1 MRIRKRSRQA
11 RRGLDLQS
19 LEDRQL
25 LTGFVAYNGLYATG
39 AASPNLSVYS
49 TLPGQD
55 SAGPLRDV
63 QTGELLPVTLSV
75 NQLGTSFG
83 GNGSQPASGTDAANV
98 FLNYVDFSA
107 GDSRS
112 IELDGT
118 DTYSFTFDN
127 LDRGATYQ
135 FAGTAIRGNTGYT
148 DRWTLV
154 ELVGADSFRAAHS
167 AGVGVWTTGLPA
179 NQVAVWTGANQ
190 DVGQGF
196 LAQWKDIVAGSDN
209 QFTVISRQYTGT
221 IPTQVNPG
229 GQAIGNKGYGL
240 VGIRLIEDAPLGPP
254 VVANTAASA
263 IEAFAAHVGGRVN
276 STGGQIPD
284 VRIYYGTTNGGT
296 NAAAWSNSVSL
307 GKQSRDFE
315 ATLTSLS
322 QNTTYFYRA
331 FAENGL
337 GGVWA
342 SESLSFRTL
351 QASVATVENR
361 PVINV
366 GAFGATVQGQ
376 VTNTGNDPPAVTIY
390 YGNEDSGANPSAWD
404 AKMELGVQTGA
415 FSLPIAGLSPLTNYY
430 ARIQATNAIGS
441 VWAGSSVTWR
451 TSEVP
456 PLRLS
461 EVMTDNA
468 GSLFTRTRVRPGDAF
483 VGDRLTP
490 DWVELQNPTSS
501 AINLTGYFLTD
512 DLSDPQRW
520 QFPDGITLPA
530 GGFLV
535 VFASG
540 LDLRD
545 SRLDE
550 NGYLHTNFQ
559 LNNAGGEPLALLD
572 AQGRMVSQFRPL
584 PVQSQ
589 NISYGVDASGLER
602 YFPVPTPGRD
612 NANDTPASPRISVP
626 DSTFT
631 DSVTVQISAAQP
643 TDVIYYTL
651 DERVPT
657 ASSTRY
663 TGPLTINASTQ
674 VRAIAIGANG
684 KPSTVVSSTLIK
696 LNSSVLTRSSNLPI
710 VVIDSLNDVIG
721 TSFTDVF
728 IGVIEPGSDGR
739 ASMTNVFTTATRGG
753 MHVRGS
759 SSAGF
764 AKKQYRVEFWDEAN
778 QDRRLPLL
786 GMPNESDWIFYGP
799 GEFDRNLISNPLM
812 YDLSNQMGRYA
823 VRTKWVE
830 MYLNTGGGDVT
841 VSDYVGVYAIMEVIE
856 AGDERLDVGD
866 LSTGAGGVPV
876 SGGFVWKNDRG
887 SPYVDPETLTAAQQA
902 YIDGWINNLRNASA
916 AANFKDPVNG
926 YAKYAEVSSFIDHN
940 LLNMFAMNVDALR
953 LSSYYFK
960 RPDGKLE
967 AGPIWDFDRALDST
981 DGRDNNARTWYG
993 TGDSTRYFNDDARV
1007 REWWPNMFKD
1017 PDFVQLYIDRWAE
1030 LRGSVLSLSNINATI
1045 DRHAAELQEAAPR
1058 DYARWSGSRYG
1069 TFAGEINH
1077 LKAWIK
1083 DRVEWVDSQWLR
1095 TPITD
1100 NKSLAVPPGT
1110 QVNLTAPAGQIYY
1123 TLNGIDPRG
1132 DDGAIRP
1139 EAIRAVG
1146 PITINGATK
1155 LVARAYQAN
1164 FGPTTQ
1170 GYVPIGDD
1178 WSAPLK
1184 TDYFTE
1190 PPASAA
1196 NLAITEV
1203 HYRPGAPSASEI
1215 AAGWRSADDFEF
1227 IELTNL
1233 TNQPV
1238 QLFGARLIETDIDGQ
1253 SEGVR
1258 FDFREANPTL
1268 LAPGQRAVVVENRA
1282 AFEARYGTGATILG
1296 QWSGSLSNSGETI
1309 SLVDYQNNLIRQFR
1323 YSDGGFWPRR
1333 ADGVGS
1339 SLELIDPARDNSDPE
1354 NWKASVEMHG
1364 SPGRASMD
1372 APQVVI
1378 NELVSRSDAPLTD
1391 SIELWNRGPTS
1402 VLIGGWYLSDS
1413 SGKLTKYRIPEN
1425 TQLAAGAYRVFDES
1439 NFNPTQP
1446 VPGIDGFSLNSAE
1459 GDEVYLVTVDASG
1472 NPLWFVDSVSFPAS
1486 AAGESFGRIPNGTGN
1501 LTPLTTPTLGQANS
1515 GPRVGPIVISEIQY
1529 APAAPTPAALAID
1542 PQLTR
1547 DDLEFIEIANPTGSA
1562 IELQEWRLRG
1572 GVDFDFPAGR
1582 LQPGDIRVLVS
1593 FDPTSSTQSSR
1604 VEAFRR
1610 HYQIDNR
1617 VTLLGPYV
1625 GKLSDQR
1632 ERLTLQRPDAPP
1644 PDDPAVIP
1652 RLVEDEVV
1660 YRSIAPWPTQA
1671 GGLGSSLQRHFAA
1684 QWGSDPASWSAAAP
1698 TPGSANFTPPE
1709 LRGDFNDDN
1718 QIDGADL
1725 DRLCQAIRTSS
1736 TDRIFDLS
1744 GDDKITQ
1751 DDLTIM
1757 VRDIMDTGYGDA
1769 NLDGIF
1775 NSGDLIE
1782 IFQAGEYQDTIIG
1795 NSVWATGDWNC
1806 DGEFDSSDLVLAFQE
1821 SLYSPD

>member
-1 MRIRKRSRQA
+1 MRNRQRPRLA
-11 RRGLDLQS
+11 RRCFDLQA
-19 LEDRQL
+19 LEPRQL
-25 LTGFVAYNGLYATG
+25 LTGFTAYNGLYASG
-39 AASPNLSVYS
+39 ASSPNTSIYS

-75 NQLGTSFG
+75 NQLGVTFG
-83 GNGSQPASGTDAANV
+83 GNGSQPAAGTDASDA
-98 FLNYVDFSA
+98 FLNYVDFSS

-135 FAGTAIRGNTGYT
+135 FAGTAIRGNSGYT

-179 NQVAVWTGANQ
+179 NQVAIWTGANQ
-190 DVGQGF
+190 DANQGF

-209 QFTVISRQYTGT
+209 QFTVISRQYTGA

-229 GQAIGNKGYGL
+229 GQAVGNKGYGL

-254 VVANTAASA
+254 AVTNVAATS
-263 IEAFAAHVGGRVN
+263 IEAFAAHVAGRVT

-284 VRIYYGTTNGGT
+284 VRIYYGTTDGGT
-296 NAAAWSNSVSL
+296 NAAAWASSVPL

-315 ATLTSLS
+315 TTLTSLT

-337 GGVWA
+337 GGTWA
-342 SESLSFRTL
+342 SATLSFRTL
-351 QASVATVENR
+351 QATVPTIENR
-361 PVINV
+361 PVTNI

-376 VTNTGNDPPAVTIY
+376 ITNTGNDSPVVTIY
-390 YGNEDSGANPSAWD
+390 YGNEDAGTNAAAWD
-404 AKMELGVQTGA
+404 AKVDLGVQTGT
-415 FSLPIAGLSPLTNYY
+415 FSTALAGLSPLTNYF
-430 ARIQATNAIGS
+430 ARLQATNAIGS
-441 VWAGSSVTWR
+441 VWANSSVTWR

-468 GSLFTRTRVRPGDAF
+468 GTLLTRTRLRPGDSF

-490 DWVELQNPTSS
+490 DWIEIQNPTAA
-501 AINLTGYFLTD
+501 AINLSGYFLTD
-512 DLSDPQRW
+512 DLTDSQRW
-520 QFPDGITLPA
+520 EFPAGTTIPA

-540 LDLRD
+540 LDVRD
-545 SRLDE
+545 ARLDE

-559 LNNAGGEPLALLD
+559 LSNAGGEPLALLD
-572 AQGRMVSQFRPL
+572 AQGRIVSQFRTL
-584 PVQSQ
+584 PIQSQ
-589 NISYGVDASGLER
+589 NISYGVDLAGLER

-612 NANDTPASPRISVP
+612 NANDTPAAPRISVP

-631 DSVTVQISAAQP
+631 DSVTVQITAALP
-643 TDVIYYTL
+643 TDTIYYTL
-651 DERVPT
+651 DERVPA

-663 TGPLTINASTQ
+663 TGPITINASTQ
-674 VRAIAIGANG
+674 LRAIAIGANG
-684 KPSTVVSSTLIK
+684 KSSTVVSSTLIK
-696 LNSSVLTRSSNLPI
+696 LNSSVLARSSNLPI
-710 VVIDSLNDVIG
+710 VVVDSLNDAIG
-721 TSFTDVF
+721 SSFTDVF
-728 IGVIEPGSDGR
+728 IGVIEPGSNGR
-739 ASMTNVFTTATRGG
+739 STFTSAFTTATRGG

-841 VSDYVGVYAIMEVIE
+841 VSDYVGVYAIMEVVE
-856 AGDERLDVGD
+856 AGDDRLHVGK

-902 YIDGWINNLRNASA
+902 YVDGWINNLRNASA
-916 AANFKDPVNG
+916 AANFKDPING

-953 LSSYYFK
+953 LSSFYSK

-1030 LRGSVLSLSNINATI
+1030 LRRSVLSLANINATI

-1069 TFAGEINH
+1069 NFAGEINH

-1095 TPITD
+1095 TPTVD
-1100 NKSLAVPPGT
+1100 VTALAVPPGT
-1110 QVNLTAPAGQIYY
+1110 QVNLSAPAGQIYY
-1123 TLNGIDPRG
+1123 TLDGTDPRG

-1139 EAIRAVG
+1139 QAIRATG

-1170 GYVPIGDD
+1170 GYVPAGDD
-1178 WSAPLK
+1178 WSAPLTK
-1184 TDYFTE
+1184 EYFTE
-1190 PPASAA
+1190 PPASST
-1196 NLAITEV
+1196 NLAISEI
-1203 HYRPGAPSASEI
+1203 HYRPAAPSAAEI

-1227 IELTNL
+1227 IEIVNL
-1233 TNQPV
+1233 TNQPL
-1238 QLFGARLIETDIDGQ
+1238 QLLGAQLVETDVDGQ

-1258 FDFREANPTL
+1258 FDFREGTQTL

-1282 AFEARYGTGATILG
+1282 AFEARYGTGVTILG
-1296 QWSGSLSNSGETI
+1296 QWSGALNNSGETLT
-1309 SLVDYQNNLIRQFR
+1309 LVDYQGQIVRQFR

-1339 SLELIDPARDNSDPE
+1339 SLEMVDPSRDAGDPE
-1354 NWKASVEMHG
+1354 NWRASAEMHG
-1364 SPGRASMD
+1364 SPGRLATNPP
-1372 APQVVI
+1372 AVVI
-1378 NELVSRSDAPLTD
+1378 NEVVSRSDAPLTD
-1391 SIELWNRGPTS
+1391 AIELWNPGNS
-1402 VLIGGWYLSDS
+1402 VVSIGGWYLSDS
-1413 SGKLTKYRIPEN
+1413 SGRLTKFRIPDN
-1425 TQLAAGAYRVFDES
+1425 TQIAAGGYLVFDEED
-1439 NFNPTQP
+1439 FNPALP
-1446 VPGIDGFSLNSAE
+1446 APGTEGFSLNSAE
-1459 GDEVYLVTVDASG
+1459 GDEVYLVTTDGVG
-1472 NPLWFVDSVSFPAS
+1472 NPRWFVDSVSFPAS
-1486 AAGESFGRIPNGTGN
+1486 ADGESFGRIPNGTGN
-1501 LTPLTTPTLGQANS
+1501 LTPLTTPTLGQANVN
-1515 GPRVGPIVISEIQY
+1515 PRVGPIVISEVQY

-1547 DDLEFIEIANPTGSA
+1547 DDLEFIEIANPTGSPVD
-1562 IELQEWRLRG
+1562 LKEWRIRG
-1572 GVDFDFPAGR
+1572 GVDFDFPDGR
-1582 LQPGDIRVLVS
+1582 LLPGDIRVIVS
-1593 FDPTSSTQSSR
+1593 FDPSSPSQATR

-1610 HYQIDNR
+1610 HYQIGNQ
-1617 VTLLGPYV
+1617 VTLLGPYA
-1625 GKLSDQR
+1625 GKLSDVR
-1632 ERLTLQRPDAPP
+1632 ERLALQRPDTPP
-1644 PDDPAVIP
+1644 ADDPAVIP
-1652 RLVEDEVV
+1652 RLTEDEVI
-1660 YRSIAPWPTQA
+1660 YRSTAPWPTQA
-1671 GGLGSSLQRHFAA
+1671 AGQGSSLQRRFAP
-1684 QWGSDPASWSAAAP
+1684 QWGSDVASWIAASP

-1709 LRGDFNDDN
+1709 LRGDFNNDN
-1718 QIDGADL
+1718 TIDGADL
-1725 DRLCQAIRTSS
+1725 DRLCEAIRTSS
-1736 TDRIFDLS
+1736 TDRVFDLS
-1744 GDDKITQ
+1744 GDDQVSQ
-1751 DDLTIM
+1751 DDLTVM
-1757 VRDIMDTGYGDA
+1757 LRDVMDTGYGDA
-1769 NLDGIF
+1769 NLDRIF

-1782 IFQAGEYQDTIIG
+1782 IFQAGQYQDTIVG

-1821 SLYSPD
+1821 SIYSPE